1 MNRVYRMPIA
11 SDVCAEFKDT
21 DGEALA
27 NLFFGRVQNRDLAT
41 AEEIAG
47 VFVEVLKLR
56 RDNGQDTHV
65 TLAQWESR
73 LGLLRLLLTD
83 QDEKANGSEV
93 SEECSRFADFAFGAD
108 NRQIKISAP
117 KHFCREQL

>member
-1 MNRVYRMPIA
+1 MPIA
-11 SDVCAEFKDT
+11 SDVCAELKDT

-73 LGLLRLLLTD
+73 LGLLRLLLAD

-93 SEECSRFADFAFGAD
+93 SEDCSRFADLAFGAE
-108 NRQIKISAP
+108 NRRMKIIAP
-117 KHFCREQL
+117 NHPCREQL